1 MHSMLGMSVLVYLPH
16 LFAYSALEQ
25 ALLYQHA
32 IDWYAWVTRLGKYKL
47 STEDWANIK
56 IVAQWLKML
65 STAATLMLLS
75 KETTISWSF
84 VVLAGLQDNIWAH
97 LSRLPSDTP
106 AHLKQGLMQAYNKL
120 AKYLKLMDKTPFY
133 MFAAC
138 ECVLL
143 CMSAFCA
150 HRQFYIQFSIPASCL
165 QVSVTNSRMTLTCC
179 TTSCGIRPSSKNTL
193 ETTMLHLRCPELHSQ
208 SAGLTPLTSLAA
220 WAISRHLHCPLRMN
234 WSGT

>member
-1 MHSMLGMSVLVYLPH
+1 MLGMFVSIYLPH
-16 LFAYSALEQ
+16 LFAYSALER

-32 IDWYAWVTRLGKYKL
+32 VDRYARVTRLGKYEL

-56 IVAQWLKML
+56 TVTQWLKML
-65 STAATLMLLS
+65 STATTLMSSS

-84 VVLAGLQDNIWAH
+84 VVLAGLQDNIRAH
-97 LSRLPSDTP
+97 LSGLPSDTP

-120 AKYLKLMDKTPFY
+120 AEYLKLMDESPFY

-143 CMSAFCA
+143 CMSAFCV
-150 HRQFYIQFSIPASCL
+150 HRRFYIQFSIPASCS
-165 QVSVTNSRMTLTCC
+165 QVSGTDSRMTLTCC
-179 TTSCGIRPSSKNTL
+179 TTSCGIRPSSKNTS
-193 ETTMLHLRCPELHSQ
+193 ETTMLHLHCPELHSQ
-208 SAGLTPLTSLAA
+208 SAGLKPLTSSAALAM
-220 WAISRHLHCPLRMN
+220 SRHLHRPLRMS